1 MCHYTFI
8 TMSIQTSSV
17 ETKKARPV
25 SITIITYFFKCKK
38 SFYFSDSNVIA
49 LLMTSGDKERNGCCG
64 KIKKKSQP
72 I

>member
-1 MCHYTFI
+1 
-8 TMSIQTSSV
+8 MSTQTSSV

-38 SFYFSDSNVIA
+38 LFSFNDSDVIA
-49 LLMTSGDKERNGCCG
+49 LLMTSGYKEKNGCRG
-64 KIKKKSQP
+64 KIIIIKESQS